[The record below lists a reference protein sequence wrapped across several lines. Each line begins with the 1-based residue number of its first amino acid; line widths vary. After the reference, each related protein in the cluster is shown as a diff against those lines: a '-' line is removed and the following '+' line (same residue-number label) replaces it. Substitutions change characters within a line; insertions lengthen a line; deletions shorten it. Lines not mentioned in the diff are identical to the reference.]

1 MLNHVLL
8 VQLLLNSLCTCLLS
22 FFSFLVL
29 CLLIPFFLFYPILDL
44 LNFFPVTF
52 VLFIFHLNPLAIH
65 KQLKYCL
72 YTYRI
77 YQMTIFLI
85 FNSWMLISNNCK
97 ITELNNIIIYFSLL
111 NSVNNLF
118 CFWLTTS
125 MMLLIM
131 CLVMFYF

>member
-1 MLNHVLL
+1 MFFLSNF
-8 VQLLLNSLCTCLLS
+8 SWILCVCVFLS
-22 FFSFLVL
+22 FSVL
-29 CLLIPFFLFYPILDL
+29 CLLTLFLLPYPILDL

-77 YQMTIFLI
+77 YWMTIFLI
-85 FNSWMLISNNCK
+85 FNSWMLISNNYK
-97 ITELNNIIIYFSLL
+97 ITELNYIIIYFSLS
-111 NSVNNLF
+111 NSFNNLF
-118 CFWLTTS
+118 CLWLTTS

-131 CLVMFYF
+131 CLVLSYF

>member
-1 MLNHVLL
+1 MFFLSNF
-8 VQLLLNSLCTCLLS
+8 SWILCVCVFLS
-22 FFSFLVL
+22 FSVL
-29 CLLIPFFLFYPILDL
+29 CLLILFLLPYPILDL

-77 YQMTIFLI
+77 YWMTIFLI
-85 FNSWMLISNNCK
+85 FNSWMLISNNYK
-97 ITELNNIIIYFSLL
+97 ITELNYIIIYFSLS
-111 NSVNNLF
+111 NSFNNLF
-118 CFWLTTS
+118 CLWLTTS

-131 CLVMFYF
+131 CLVLSYF